1 MRKGIYLKALFQ
13 FEPAGSNPSLRPG
26 DKPGTAPDY
35 PVLLKDTM
43 NNLAPAWTAHSRLSH
58 QIRRVRHEPPATV
71 TPGTSASGKG
81 QVVSVLA
88 YLEGEQDAPQDF
100 AKFAIEQW
108 QNLLGQVS
116 QQLAA
121 KRVPVKIS
129 AIEEDS
135 DAVDE
140 LADEEAAE
148 SNEES
153 PPPSHSG

>member
-26 DKPGTAPDY
+26 DKPGAASDY
-35 PVLLKDTM
+35 PVILKETIGA
-43 NNLAPAWTAHSRLSH
+43 LAPAWAAHSRLSH
-58 QIRRVRHEPPATV
+58 QIRRVRHEPSATV
-71 TPGTSASGKG
+71 TPGPSVPGKG

-100 AKFAIEQW
+100 TRLAIEQW

-116 QQLAA
+116 QQLSA
-121 KRVPVKIS
+121 KRIPVKITS
-129 AIEEDS
+129 IEEDS

-140 LADEEAAE
+140 LADEEA
-148 SNEES
+148 
-153 PPPSHSG
+153 G

>member
-13 FEPAGSNPSLRPG
+13 FEPVGSNPSLRPG

-43 NNLAPAWTAHSRLSH
+43 DNLAPAWTAQTHLSH
-58 QIRRVRHEPPATV
+58 QIRRVRHEPSPTAA
-71 TPGTSASGKG
+71 PETSAPNKG

-100 AKFAIEQW
+100 ARLTIEQW
-108 QNLLGQVS
+108 RKLLAQVS

-121 KRVPVKIS
+121 KRIPVKITS
-129 AIEEDS
+129 IEEDS

-140 LADEEAAE
+140 LADEEA
-148 SNEES
+148 
-153 PPPSHSG
+153 G

>member
-1 MRKGIYLKALFQ
+1 MHKGIYLRALFQ
-13 FEPAGSNPSLRPG
+13 FEPAGSNPPLRPG
-26 DKPGTAPDY
+26 DKPGTVLDY
-35 PVLLKDTM
+35 PALLKDTM
-43 NNLAPAWTAHSRLSH
+43 ESLAPAWTVHSRLSH
-58 QIRRVRHEPPATV
+58 QIRRVRHEPPATAM
-71 TPGTSASGKG
+71 PGTSAPSKG

-100 AKFAIEQW
+100 AKLAIEQW

-116 QQLAA
+116 QQLTA

-140 LADEEAAE
+140 LADEAAE